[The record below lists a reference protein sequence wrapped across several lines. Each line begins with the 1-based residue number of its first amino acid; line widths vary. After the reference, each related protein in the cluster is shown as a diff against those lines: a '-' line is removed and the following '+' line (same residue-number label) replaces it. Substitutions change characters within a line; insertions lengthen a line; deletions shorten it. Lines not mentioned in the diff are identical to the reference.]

1 MDVDE
6 KPLED
11 SMEIIAIGAIILA
24 LAFDFVNG
32 FHDTANAVATVIYS
46 GALKP
51 RVAIAMSASL
61 NLLGALLVGTT
72 VAMFITSV
80 VPASAVS
87 LHLVVSVLLAG
98 LVWNV
103 ITWWKGLPVSSSHC
117 LLGSLVGAGIA
128 AAGVAGVNFAA
139 LKTAAIALT
148 VSPIIGFALAFAI
161 TWVLRQWFAGRT
173 RSAALKAS
181 TQTLVVADEPLSG
194 NRPGKK
200 KKDKSNITDGRPAWL
215 SKALPWLQILSSA
228 SVSFSHG
235 GNDGQKTMGIIT
247 LILATS
253 FASAGYTTAHVPF
266 WVVLAAASAIGLG
279 TAIGGGRVIR
289 TVGEKLSSK
298 PIDAAHGC
306 AAELTTAFTV
316 FAASKVGVPVSTT
329 HVLTSAVVGGT
340 EGLYGRGHSNLATM
354 KSVFLAWVLTL
365 PVCAL
370 LAAGLFMLLGL
381 VF

>member
-1 MDVDE
+1 MRNH
-6 KPLED
+6 LEE
-11 SMEIIAIGAIILA
+11 SMEIVAIGAIILA

-51 RVAIAMSASL
+51 RVAIGMSATL
-61 NLLGALLVGTT
+61 NLLGAILVGTT

-80 VPASAVS
+80 VPMAAVS
-87 LHLVVSVLLAG
+87 LHLVVAVLLAG
-98 LVWNV
+98 LAWNIV
-103 ITWWKGLPVSSSHC
+103 TWYKGLPVSSSHC

-128 AAGVAGVNFAA
+128 AAGYSGINPAA
-139 LKTAAIALT
+139 LEKAIVALI
-148 VSPIIGFALAFAI
+148 VSPIIGFALAFII
-161 TWVLRQWFAGRT
+161 TWFMRMAFSSRNNV
-173 RSAALKAS
+173 AAI
-181 TQTLVVADEPLSG
+181 V
-194 NRPGKK
+194 NPGK
-200 KKDKSNITDGRPAWL
+200 DSDNGRPVWFNR
-215 SKALPWLQILSSA
+215 ALPWLQILSSA

-253 FASAGYTTAHVPF
+253 FASLGYTTSHVPF
-266 WVVLAAASAIGLG
+266 WVVLAAATAIGLG

-298 PIDAAHGC
+298 RIDAAHGC
-306 AAELTTAFTV
+306 AAELTTAVTV
-316 FAASKVGVPVSTT
+316 FAASKFGVPVSTT

-354 KSVFLAWVLTL
+354 KSVFLAWILTL

-370 LAAGLFMLLGL
+370 LSAALFWLLAL